1 MVEIAH
7 LPTTDSKPMSSSA
20 SGLSPSKRQ
29 KQIRRVLWLT
39 LVLNLVVLIIKALVG
54 WATGSLS
61 LLADALHSVTDSASN
76 VLGLVASQLADP
88 RPDREHPYGHQKY
101 EALGALGIAAFLGV
115 ACFEIL
121 KGAIERLTGQGEPV
135 NVSGPAIGL
144 TVFVLAINILVA
156 VYERDWGQKLS
167 SNILLADA
175 RHTMGDVWITLTVI
189 GGLLGVW
196 WGQNW
201 LDVALAFP
209 VALLVFK
216 SGWDVLRSNLPWLI
230 DAMAIPP
237 EEIHALVATVPGV
250 VNCHDI
256 ASRGVVGRQVFMEM
270 HLVVDAEDVRTAHEI
285 TEAVETALCD
295 RYHPVRMTI
304 HVEPNGYQSDR
315 VTYNIDSVDYKQA

>member
-1 MVEIAH
+1 M
-7 LPTTDSKPMSSSA
+7 SA
-20 SGLSPSKRQ
+20 STSFLSPDKRQ
-29 KQIRRVLWLT
+29 RKIRYVLWLT
-39 LVLNLVVLIIKALVG
+39 LLLNLVVLVIKALVG

-76 VLGLVASQLADP
+76 VLGLVTSQLADP

-115 ACFEIL
+115 ACFEIMQ
-121 KGAIERLTGQGEPV
+121 GAIERLTGQGEAV

-144 TVFVLAINILVA
+144 TVLVLGINILVA
-156 VYERDWGQKLS
+156 VYERHWGQKLH
-167 SNILLADA
+167 SNILMADA
-175 RHTMGDVWITLTVI
+175 RHTMGDVWITMTVI

-196 WGQNW
+196 WGQRW

-230 DAMAIPP
+230 DAMAVPP
-237 EEIHALVATVPGV
+237 EEIHSLVMSVPGV

-256 ASRGVVGRQVFMEM
+256 ASRGVLGRQVFMEM
-270 HLVVDAEDVRTAHEI
+270 HLVVEAEDVRRAHDI
-285 TEAVETALCD
+285 TEAVESALCD
-295 RYHPVRMTI
+295 HYHPVRMTI
-304 HVEPNGYQSDR
+304 HVEPNGYQSDQL
-315 VTYNIDSVDYKQA
+315 TYSMDSLTHQEV